1 MNTFLLIAA
10 IYALPAPVAIT
21 VRPSFATTPGA
32 FQVRAIIEKHGD
44 NRLLVIEAVQY
55 GLFHVR
61 RTPFVIAGA
70 QSQRVFT
77 PTNPCICWF
86 DLPVGSYEAVATLTR
101 YEDGQEKRYVD
112 RRPFH
117 VVGMEP

>member
-1 MNTFLLIAA
+1 MTPFLFVAA
-10 IYALPAPVAIT
+10 LYVLHAPVTIS
-21 VRPSFATTPGA
+21 VRPGVATAPGA
-32 FQVRAIIEKHGD
+32 FHVRAIIAKHEA